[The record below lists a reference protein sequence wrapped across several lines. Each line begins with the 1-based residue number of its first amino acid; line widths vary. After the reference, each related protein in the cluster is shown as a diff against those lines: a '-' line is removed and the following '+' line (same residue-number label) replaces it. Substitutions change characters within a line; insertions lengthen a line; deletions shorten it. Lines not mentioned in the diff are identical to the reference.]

1 MLDSTDRDLPKLI
14 PVLSRE
20 LSFKLVAKEL
30 SSSMVSEKRDSSS
43 GRNLFV
49 PKTINQYLGT
59 QGQAELQ
66 VPSVKA
72 SSRISSAKSKT
83 LPTKKLEGKSYVD
96 QTETPKKE
104 TFNVRHKHK
113 PSDPIHQFTVNGQK
127 FTKGKDKTSGK
138 ISAGQ
143 TYSSLLK
150 MASAKSKR
158 SDSSMLNTTAGKD
171 GYSSKLNDPKSN
183 KIIPVNKG
191 SKKNVAVSNNGGQ
204 KGNFL
209 RVDPIDMGCSDDKPV
224 SIRSSNQISRKS
236 SKKNNE
242 PYAARKK

>member
-49 PKTINQYLGT
+49 PKTNNQYLGT

-72 SSRISSAKSKT
+72 SSRISSAKK
-83 LPTKKLEGKSYVD
+83 GKSYVD